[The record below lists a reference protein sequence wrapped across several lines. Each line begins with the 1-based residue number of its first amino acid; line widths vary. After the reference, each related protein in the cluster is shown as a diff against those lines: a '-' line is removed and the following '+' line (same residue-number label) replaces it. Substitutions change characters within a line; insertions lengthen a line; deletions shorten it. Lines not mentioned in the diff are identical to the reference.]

1 MRGYNIDY
9 RPTFLEFV
17 GRLQIL
23 GVMLGYRSSI
33 L

>member
-1 MRGYNIDY
+1 MGDYNNNY